1 MLKLFSDN
9 PYILKRFIK
18 IVRIHVVRGVRQ
30 LMADI
35 NITYDLLFDI
45 LRYEKSRE
53 ELQQLDTEFYLHVI
67 EYLKTKEDILLNSQT
82 PVVERELTRIQL
94 NNVRK
99 ILSELYEKRER
110 KIINLA
116 LYTIKTGSGITAD
129 SLMLTGEKMLF
140 EMLLMVISR
149 YRSSI
154 LDNLLNGRSVV
165 AESLI
170 SARPQIADSDLLQ
183 SRASVDSG
191 VSNEIY
197 SDIHDAVKSVR
208 FLRPIPRFLGPELE
222 IYGPFEED
230 DIASLPLII
239 SNMLIRTSRAVGMDV
254 AH

>member
-1 MLKLFSDN
+1 
-9 PYILKRFIK
+9 
-18 IVRIHVVRGVRQ
+18 
-30 LMADI
+30 MADI

-53 ELQQLDTEFYLHVI
+53 ELQQLDSEFYLHVTD
-67 EYLKTKEDILLNSQT
+67 YLKTKEGILLNSQT
-82 PVVERELTRIQL
+82 PVAERELTRIQL

-129 SLMLTGEKMLF
+129 SLMLSEEKMLF
-140 EMLLMVISR
+140 EMLLMVLSR

-154 LDNLLNGRSVV
+154 MDNLLNGRSVS
-165 AESLI
+165 AESLF
-170 SARPQIADSDLLQ
+170 SAKQQ
-183 SRASVDSG
+183 STSIKSSYPASPDDSG
-191 VSNEIY
+191 VNDEPLSGSY
-197 SDIHDAVKSVR
+197 DSVRSVR
-208 FLRPIPRFLGPELE
+208 FLKAIPRFLGPELE

-239 SNMLIRTSRAVGMDV
+239 SNLLIRTGRAVGIDL
-254 AH
+254 AR